1 MRTLGTSPYEQ
12 AEDAMGM
19 SASWFNSFIT
29 FCFKTAFWILK
40 ILIILMIAII
50 KLPHKFYVWYKNR
63 EFRRKH
69 PEMFQGF
76 EPVIPEVPPLED

>member
-1 MRTLGTSPYEQ
+1 MRTLGSSPYEQ
-12 AEDAMGM
+12 AEEAM
-19 SASWFNSFIT
+19 FLPLV
-29 FCFKTAFWILK
+29 WISGF
-40 ILIILMIAII
+40 I
-50 KLPHKFYVWYKNR
+50 KLLFEIAFLLLKFVIFLLKFLVRLPYKIYTWYKNR